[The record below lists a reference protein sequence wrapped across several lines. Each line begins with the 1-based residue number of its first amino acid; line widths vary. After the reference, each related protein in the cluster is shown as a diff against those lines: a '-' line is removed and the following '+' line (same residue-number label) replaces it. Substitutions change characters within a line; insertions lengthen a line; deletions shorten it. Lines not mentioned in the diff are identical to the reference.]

1 MLLAN
6 SNMLHNPTL
15 SDAARPIY
23 WTTSSSYLIHTED
36 VDCIVHQNTGQTA
49 KYSVAES

>member
-6 SNMLHNPTL
+6 CTMLHIPTL
-15 SDAARPIY
+15 SKTARPIY
-23 WTTSSSYLIHTED
+23 WTTSSSFLIHAED
-36 VDCIVHQNTGQTA
+36 VDCSVHQNTGHTA